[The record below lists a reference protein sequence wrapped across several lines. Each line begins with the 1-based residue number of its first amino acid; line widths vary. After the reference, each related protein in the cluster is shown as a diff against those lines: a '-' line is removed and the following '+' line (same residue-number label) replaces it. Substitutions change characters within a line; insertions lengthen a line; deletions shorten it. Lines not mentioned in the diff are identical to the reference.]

1 MKVGLTYDLRSD
13 YLKEGYSDEETAE
26 FDKESTVE
34 AIEKALQK
42 LGHETDRIGH
52 FKALLGRIYNGDR
65 WDLVFNICEGIYGI
79 GREAQVP
86 ALLDAYNIPYTFS
99 DPLVLALTL
108 HKGMT
113 KRVIRDAGI
122 PTPDFVVVE
131 SEKDLNNVH
140 LPYPLFVKPNSEGSG
155 KGIGYHSKVHN
166 QNELKSTCIAQW
178 EVIAQPLLVE
188 TYLPGR
194 EFTTGILGSGEQS
207 FTVGTM
213 EIIFNHSAKESIYS
227 YDIKTNYERF
237 VSYAVPEKEIA
248 DKCKD
253 LALRAWKVLGCRDA
267 GRVDIRIDKNG
278 IPNFIEINPLAGL
291 NDITSDLPILARMND
306 GTSYDFI
313 IKTIMDSAI
322 KRLLPHKKS

>member
-13 YLKEGYSDEETAE
+13 YLKEGFSDEETAE

-34 AIEKALQK
+34 AIEKALQR

-65 WDLVFNICEGIYGI
+65 WDLVFNICEGMYGI

-122 PTPDFVVVE
+122 PTPDFVIVE
-131 SEKDLNNVH
+131 TKEDLDNVH

-166 QNELKSTCIAQW
+166 HRELISTCIAQW

-194 EFTTGILGSGEQS
+194 EFTTGILGTGRES
-207 FTVGTM
+207 FSPGSM
-213 EIIFNHSAKESIYS
+213 EIIFNSSAKESIYS

-237 VSYAVPEKEIA
+237 VSYVLPEKEIS
-248 DKCKD
+248 DQCTE
-253 LALRAWKVLGCRDA
+253 LALRAWKALGCRDA
-267 GRVDIRIDKNG
+267 GRVDIRIDNNG
-278 IPNFIEINPLAGL
+278 IPNFMEINPLAGL
-291 NDITSDLPILARMND
+291 NDITSDLPILARMN
-306 GTSYDFI
+306 GTTYDFI
-313 IKTIMDSAI
+313 IKTIMDSVI
-322 KRLLPHKKS
+322 KRVQPNIKS

>member
-34 AIEKALQK
+34 AIEKSLQW

-52 FKALLGRIYNGDR
+52 FKALLGRIYKGDR

-122 PTPDFVVVE
+122 TTPDFVVVE
-131 SEKDLNNVH
+131 TEKDLNHVH

-166 QNELKSTCIAQW
+166 HSELKSTCIAQW
-178 EVIAQPLLVE
+178 EVITQPLLVE

-194 EFTTGILGSGEQS
+194 EFTTGILGTGGES
-207 FTVGTM
+207 FSPGSM
-213 EIIFNHSAKESIYS
+213 EIIFNSSAKESIYS

-237 VSYAVPEKEIA
+237 VSYVLPEKEIA
-248 DKCKD
+248 DKCSD
-253 LALRAWKVLGCRDA
+253 LALRAWKALGCRDA
-267 GRVDIRIDKNG
+267 GRVDIRMDKNG

-291 NDITSDLPILARMND
+291 NDITSDLPILARMN
-306 GTSYDFI
+306 GTTYDFI

-322 KRLLPHKKS
+322 KRVQPYKKS